1 MPKAGHFKRR
11 SSLPSVNDQTFN
23 DCMSIDTAVTN
34 LLVADNEEE
43 DDTLVD
49 VEVKSNGTN
58 RSKKLT
64 EIVEEE

>member
-34 LLVADNEEE
+34 LLVADNEDE

-58 RSKKLT
+58 SSNKLSET
-64 EIVEEE
+64 WED